1 MLTIYTIQI
10 AKWRLAKAKQIRITD
25 TTVTSGLGF
34 LAPSWEMV
42 LGHKN
47 GGMSCEQYT
56 KLYDECIQRS
66 QTHHPEQWGDLLK
79 PETLCLACYCRAGFF
94 CHRLLLAKHLQAY
107 AEKQGVFCT
116 LAGELV
122 D

>member
-10 AKWRLAKAKQIRITD
+10 AKWRLAKSKGIRVTD
-25 TTVTSGLGF
+25 TTVKSGLKF

-42 LGHKN
+42 LAHKN
-47 GGMSCEQYT
+47 GDVSCEEYT
-56 KLYDECIQRS
+56 KLYDECIARS
-66 QTHHPEQWGDLLK
+66 QIKYPELWEDLLK
-79 PETLCLACYCRAGFF
+79 QETLCLACYCRAGFF

-107 AEKQGVFCT
+107 AAKHEVPCV

-122 D
+122 E

>member
-10 AKWRLAKAKQIRITD
+10 AKWRLAKSKGIRLTD
-25 TTVTSGLGF
+25 TTVKSGLGF

-47 GGMSCEQYT
+47 DGMSCEQYT
-56 KLYDECIQRS
+56 KLYDECIARS
-66 QTHHPEQWGDLLK
+66 QANHPDLWDDLLK
-79 PETLCLACYCRAGFF
+79 QETLCLACYCRAGFF

-107 AEKQGVFCT
+107 AARHSVPCT